1 MMGVCY
7 SSNASCIDALTDP
20 SSWTLSPPLPFN
32 SSWLE
37 SPDDDELPPPPTA
50 PGFLEGNMVL
60 GPDGATLYNLLRMD
74 DTANT
79 LPNLWGNKAM

>member
-1 MMGVCY
+1 
-7 SSNASCIDALTDP
+7 
-20 SSWTLSPPLPFN
+20 
-32 SSWLE
+32 
-37 SPDDDELPPPPTA
+37 
-50 PGFLEGNMVL
+50 MVL